1 MPYVYEVSGRYI
13 CVTRFDD
20 RHIPEKAGFQFSK
33 TASDERPVWHTNRPE
48 VAFRL
53 LTYCEPNLTHKL
65 KDRFKSWLRY
75 KDEGDD
81 VSFKLQYSPRYVPVD
96 YQIRGA
102 LHILTNKYAY
112 LWYEAGTGKTFTASM
127 ALEYVVV
134 QERKT
139 TVVICP
145 SSLKYTWR
153 EEIDDKSHAFLD
165 VLTVNSAKDRLRP
178 ADVIII
184 PDSLIAGFMSTI
196 ATYNIGLVIVD
207 EAHRFKNDTSA
218 RTKCLTTRRGLDHT
232 FIGRNAARVCLM
244 SGTPMPNYKPV
255 ELWPIVNA
263 FAPQAI
269 GFMSKPEYGF
279 KYCESVQAEYG
290 ISYGGSENEDEL
302 ISKLKTSGY
311 MIHQELREGDVPPQ
325 ADDSIV
331 YLNPTK
337 LGKKTKE
344 AEETLLKSFT
354 LEEILRIARGQS
366 EALDMR
372 VKVKSSLKDVS
383 PKDFIA
389 ELRKLS
395 GEQAADEAI
404 PILKDTVRTG
414 GEPVV
419 VFAWH
424 KSVIDKLRTGLADLN
439 PLVINGSTVMKDR
452 QLIVD
457 AFQRGESDV
466 IIINIVAGGLGY
478 TLTRSCKAYF
488 VEFDW
493 VEGNNDQCVR
503 RLRRKGQTRAVEPY
517 YFIFKNSLAHLM
529 LGVLKKKT
537 KNKAAINAALTKE
550 Y

>member
-1 MPYVYEVSGRYI
+1 MPYVYEVAGRYI
-13 CVTRFDD
+13 CVTRFED
-20 RHIPEKAGFQFSK
+20 RHIPERAGFQFSK

-48 VAFRL
+48 IAFRL
-53 LTYCEPNLTHKL
+53 LKHAEANLYNRLT
-65 KDRFKSWLRY
+65 DRFKSWLSDYIEVDGELR
-75 KDEGDD
+75 
-81 VSFKLQYSPRYVPVD
+81 YSPRYVPSD
-96 YQIRGA
+96 YQIWGA
-102 LHILTNKYAY
+102 RHILQRKYSY
-112 LWYEAGTGKTFTASM
+112 LWYEAGTGKTFTALM
-127 ALEYVVV
+127 AIEYVVWT
-134 QERKT
+134 EKKM
-139 TVVICP
+139 TVVVCP

-153 EEIDDKSHAFLD
+153 EEIDDKSFNFLD
-165 VLTVNSAKDRLRP
+165 VLTISSAKDRLRA

-184 PDSLIAGFMSTI
+184 PDSLLAGFMTSLSQ
-196 ATYNIGLVIVD
+196 YNIGLVVVD

-218 RTKCLTTRRGLDHT
+218 RTKCLTTRKGLDHT
-232 FIGRNAARVCLM
+232 FIGRNASRVCLM

-255 ELWPIVNA
+255 ELWPVINA
-263 FAPQAI
+263 FAPQAL

-279 KYCESVQAEYG
+279 KYCQSVEDEYG

-302 ISKLKTSGY
+302 IAALKTSGY
-311 MIHQELREGDVPPQ
+311 VLHQELRDGEVPPQ
-325 ADDSIV
+325 ASDSIV

-337 LGKKTKE
+337 LGKKAKE

-372 VKVKSSLKDVS
+372 VKVKSSLADVS

-404 PILKDTVRTG
+404 PILKDTVRAG
-414 GEPVV
+414 GEPIV

-457 AFQRGESDV
+457 AFQRGDSDV

-550 Y
+550 